1 MVRDCS
7 GLNKDLVLT
16 GLAGDLKEK
25 FRETILEPQA
35 RMDLA
40 RAALLVSRLAYPDL
54 DEPAVMAKLDVLAA
68 RLAARISGFTD
79 IGAIAETMSVVLCE
93 EEGFRG
99 NSKDYYD
106 PDNSYLNRVLETKT
120 GIPITLS
127 LVYMEVGRR
136 AGLDVRGI
144 GIPGHF
150 IVGLYGEEDPILM
163 DPFYR
168 GTIVDEKEC
177 RRRAAVQHEGALV
190 WNPRFLRPLDEKAI
204 IVRLLRNLRGI
215 YMSIGDD
222 ARSFQALEW
231 IIALAS
237 NPAAELKTRGAM
249 FERLGAFDFAV
260 KDLERYLA
268 LQPGAPD
275 ARDIQA
281 TIARLNDIRARL
293 H

>member
-1 MVRDCS
+1 MVRDCW

-68 RLAARISGFTD
+68 RLAARTSRFTD
-79 IGAIAETMSVVLCE
+79 SGAIAETMSVVLCE

-150 IVGLYGEEDPILM
+150 IVGLYGGEDPILI

-168 GTIVDEKEC
+168 GTILDEKEC

-222 ARSFQALEW
+222 ARSFLVLEW

-268 LQPGAPD
+268 LQPDAPD
-275 ARDIQA
+275 APDIQA
-281 TIARLNDIRARL
+281 TIARLSDIRARL